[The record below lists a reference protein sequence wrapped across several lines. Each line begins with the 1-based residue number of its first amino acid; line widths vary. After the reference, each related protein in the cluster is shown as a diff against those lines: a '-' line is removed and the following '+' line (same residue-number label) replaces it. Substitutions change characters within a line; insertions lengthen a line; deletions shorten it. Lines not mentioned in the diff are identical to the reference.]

1 MKFLDEAKIFLQSGK
16 GGNGCVSFR
25 REKYVEFGGPDG
37 GDGGN
42 GGNIIF
48 RGAKNRNTLIDF
60 RFQQHFKA
68 QKGKDGA
75 GKKKKGASGNP
86 IYIEVPIGTS
96 IYNDDYSI
104 KLIEVEDENTEIIF
118 LKGGKGG
125 FGNHKFKSSKN
136 IAPKKANT
144 GYPGE
149 EMWVWLR
156 LNLIADIGIV
166 GLPNVG
172 KSSFL
177 KFVTNANPKVAD
189 YPFTTL
195 FPNLGVFRYKDYQ
208 DIIIADIPGI
218 IKNAFNGSGLGL
230 KFLGHIEKC
239 THILHFVDIS
249 KKDIIKDYQTIR
261 NELNKYGRGLERKSE
276 IIVLTKIDLLSQKD
290 CIEKIK
296 LLKSYTRKKIYAI
309 SIKDKKSIN
318 KLLTDLIKKRVN
330 NININEEKWTPLKK
344 N

>member
-42 GGNIIF
+42 GGNIVF
-48 RGAKNRNTLIDF
+48 KGSKNTNTLIDF
-60 RFQQHFKA
+60 RFKQHFKA

-75 GKKKKGASGNP
+75 GKKKKGANGSTV
-86 IYIEVPIGTS
+86 YIEVPLGTS
-96 IYNDDYSI
+96 VYNDDFSV
-104 KLIEVEDENTEIIF
+104 KLLDIQDENIEKVF

-136 IAPKKANT
+136 ISPKRANT
-144 GYPGE
+144 GYSGE

-166 GLPNVG
+166 GLPNAG

-177 KFVTNANPKVAD
+177 KFVTNANPKVGS

-195 FPNLGVFRYKDYQ
+195 FPNLGVIRYKNYK

-218 IKNAFNGSGLGL
+218 IKNAFSGAGLGL

-239 THILHFVDIS
+239 TYLLHFVDIS
-249 KKDIIKDYQTIR
+249 KKDIIKDYKIIR
-261 NELNKYGRGLERKSE
+261 NELYKYGKGLDRKQE
-276 IIVLTKIDLLSQKD
+276 ILVLTKIDLLNKD
-290 CIEKIK
+290 DYNEKVN
-296 LLKSYTRKKIYAI
+296 LLKRYT
-309 SIKDKKSIN
+309 KKSIHAISVKNKKTIN
-318 KLLTDLIKKRVN
+318 KLVLNLLERRFEKEYIE
-330 NININEEKWTPLKK
+330 EEKWTPLKK

>member
-1 MKFLDEAKIFLQSGK
+1 MKFLDEAKIFIQSGS

-42 GGNIIF
+42 GGNVIF
-48 RGAKNRNTLIDF
+48 KGSINKNTLIDF

-75 GKKKKGASGNP
+75 GKKKKGANGNTC
-86 IYIEVPIGTS
+86 YVEVPIGTAV
-96 IYNDDYSI
+96 YNDDFTV
-104 KLIEVEDENTEIIF
+104 KLLEIVDQKDEVVF

-125 FGNHKFKSSKN
+125 FGNYKFKSSKN
-136 IAPKKANT
+136 VAPKKANL

-149 EMWVWLR
+149 EMWVRLR
-156 LNLIADIGIV
+156 LSLIADIGII

-177 KFVTNANPKVAD
+177 KFVTNASPKVAN

-195 FPNLGVFRYKDYQ
+195 FPNLGVIDYKGHQ
-208 DIIIADIPGI
+208 QIILADIPGI
-218 IKNAFNGSGLGL
+218 IKNAYKGAGLGL

-239 THILHFVDIS
+239 NQLLHFLDIN
-249 KKDIIKDYQTIR
+249 KKNIINDYNIIR
-261 NELNKYGRGLERKSE
+261 DELNKYGKDLENKKE
-276 IIVLTKIDLLSQKD
+276 ILVLTKSDL
-290 CIEKIK
+290 ITEKASNKILEK
-296 LLKSYTRKKIYAI
+296 LQNYTEKLVYII
-309 SIKDKKSIN
+309 SIKDQRSIEKLVKYIAEKKDSNN
-318 KLLTDLIKKRVN
+318 KEKK
-330 NININEEKWTPLKK
+330 EKWTP
-344 N
+344 

>member
-25 REKYVEFGGPDG
+25 REKYIEYGGPDG

-42 GGNIIF
+42 GGNIVF
-48 RGAKNRNTLIDF
+48 KGARNRNTLIDF

-75 GKKKKGASGNP
+75 GKKKKGANGNP
-86 IYIEVPIGTS
+86 ICIELPIGTS

-104 KLIEVEDENTEIIF
+104 KLLEVEDADTETVF

-136 IAPKKANT
+136 ITPKKANS

-177 KFVTNANPKVAD
+177 KFVTNANPKIGN

-195 FPNLGVFRYKDYQ
+195 FPNLGVFRYKNYQ

-239 THILHFVDIS
+239 KHLLHFVDIS
-249 KKDIIKDYQTIR
+249 KKDIIKDYKIIR
-261 NELNKYGRGLERKSE
+261 NELSKYGRGLEKKNE
-276 IIVLTKIDLLSQKD
+276 ILVLTKIDLLTKKA
-290 CIEKIK
+290 CEEKIE
-296 LLKSYTRKKIYAI
+296 LLKGYTSKKIYDI
-309 SIKDKKSIN
+309 SIKDKKSID
-318 KLLTDLIKKRVN
+318 KLLVYLVNKKVT
-330 NININEEKWTPLKK
+330 NIPTNEEKWTPLKK

>member
-1 MKFLDEAKIFLQSGK
+1 MKFLDEAKIFLKSGK

-25 REKYVEFGGPDG
+25 REKYIEFGGPDG

-42 GGNIIF
+42 GGNIVF
-48 RGAKNRNTLIDF
+48 KGSLNKNTLIDF

-75 GKKKKGASGNP
+75 GKKKKGANGNT
-86 IYIEVPIGTS
+86 IFIEVPIGTS
-96 IYNDDYSI
+96 VYNNDYTV
-104 KLIEVEDENTEIIF
+104 KLMEVLDENTELMF

-136 IAPKKANT
+136 VTPKKANL

-149 EMWVWLR
+149 EMWVRLR
-156 LNLIADIGIV
+156 LNLIADVGIV

-177 KFVTNANPKVAD
+177 KFVTNANPKIAD

-195 FPNLGVFRYKDYQ
+195 FPNLGVINFKDYQ
-208 DIIIADIPGI
+208 EIILADIPGI
-218 IKNAFNGSGLGL
+218 IKNAYKGSGLGL

-239 THILHFVDIS
+239 NQLLHFVDIN
-249 KKDIIKDYQTIR
+249 KKNITKDYEVIR
-261 NELNKYGRGLERKSE
+261 SELNKYGKGLNKKKE
-276 IIVLTKIDLLSQKD
+276 ILVLTKKDLTNHETYLK
-290 CIEKIK
+290 KIK
-296 LLKSYTRKKIYAI
+296 ELKSYTGKTIYAI

-318 KLLTDLIKKRVN
+318 KLINDLILQKKDSKTEKER
-330 NININEEKWTPLKK
+330 KWTP
-344 N
+344 

>member
-16 GGNGCVSFR
+16 GGDGCVSFR
-25 REKYVEFGGPDG
+25 REKYLEFGGPDG
-37 GDGGN
+37 GDGGS

-48 RGAKNRNTLIDF
+48 KGARNTNTLIDF
-60 RFQQHFKA
+60 RYQQHFKA
-68 QKGKDGA
+68 QKGKDGS
-75 GKKKKGASGNP
+75 GKKKKGANGNS
-86 IYIEVPIGTS
+86 IYIEVPLGTS
-96 IYNDDYSI
+96 IYNDDLSV
-104 KLIEVEDENTEIIF
+104 KLLEIQDENTETLL

-136 IAPKKANT
+136 IAPKKANS

-149 EMWVWLR
+149 EMWVRLR

-195 FPNLGVFRYKDYQ
+195 FPNLGVFRYKDYR
-208 DIIIADIPGI
+208 DIIFADIPGI
-218 IKNAFNGSGLGL
+218 IKNAYDGAGLGL

-239 THILHFVDIS
+239 NYLLHFVDIS
-249 KKDIIKDYQTIR
+249 KKDVVKDYQLVR
-261 NELNKYGRGLERKSE
+261 NELYKYGKGLDKKKE
-276 IIVLTKIDLLSQKD
+276 ILVLTKMDLLNLQNCK
-290 CIEKIK
+290 EKVE
-296 LLKSYTRKKIYAI
+296 LLKNYSKKKIYTI
-309 SIKDKKSIN
+309 SIKDGKSIN
-318 KLLTDLIKKRVN
+318 KLLIYFVKQKAN
-330 NININEEKWTPLKK
+330 NMQTKEEKWTPLEK